1 MKKDYQLL
9 SEILETEDEM
19 KSLVL
24 SANESRGGDYE
35 QSIHPFTN
43 IFIGIYYA
51 MELKGKYKQSE
62 KERANNEL
70 G

>member
-51 MELKGKYKQSE
+51 ME
-62 KERANNEL
+62 
-70 G
+70 